1 MIIRPPQSWF
11 VRLFNWHGS
20 VLSMIIFRLGL
31 NLFMS
36 IVAIIAWPYYEN
48 LNIHLT
54 VAPFSLLGI
63 AIAIFLGF
71 RNNASYS
78 RYTEARMIW
87 GSVTITSRS
96 LMRQTISALPDDTAI
111 QQKLSHYLTAFSW
124 CLNHQ
129 LRQQDATQD
138 MRRLLPADVAVE
150 VMKSTSACH
159 RILIF
164 IGKEY
169 ASLRREG
176 KINDFVWQNI
186 DENLNELSRCLGG
199 CERIANTP
207 VPFAYALIL
216 QRTVYLFCTLLP
228 LALVSDLHLMTPFV
242 SAFISYAF
250 LSWDSI
256 AEEMEHP
263 FGTNPNNLALNAI
276 CTTIERNLMDIT
288 GQSPLPPLP
297 VPDKR
302 FNLI

>member
-1 MIIRPPQSWF
+1 MIVRPPQSWF

-87 GSVTITSRS
+87 GSVSITSRS
-96 LMRQTISALPDDTAI
+96 LMRQTMSALPDDRET
-111 QQKLSHYLTAFSW
+111 QLRLSRYLTAFSW
-124 CLNHQ
+124 QLNHQ
-129 LRQQDATQD
+129 LRQMDASAD
-138 MRRLLPADVAVE
+138 MQRLLPEDRAAE
-150 VMKSTSACH
+150 VLTSTSPTN
-159 RILIF
+159 RILLF
-164 IGKEY
+164 MGKEF

-186 DENLNELSRCLGG
+186 DGNLNELSHCLGA

-207 VPFAYALIL
+207 VPFAYSLIL

-242 SAFISYAF
+242 SMFISYAF

-263 FGTNPNNLALNAI
+263 FGTHPNNLALNAI
-276 CTTIERNLMDIT
+276 CTSIERNMMDMT

>member
-1 MIIRPPQSWF
+1 MI
-11 VRLFNWHGS
+11 
-20 VLSMIIFRLGL
+20 LSGR
-31 NLFMS
+31 
-36 IVAIIAWPYYEN
+36 
-48 LNIHLT
+48 
-54 VAPFSLLGI
+54 
-63 AIAIFLGF
+63 
-71 RNNASYS
+71 
-78 RYTEARMIW
+78 
-87 GSVTITSRS
+87 
-96 LMRQTISALPDDTAI
+96 IS
-111 QQKLSHYLTAFSW
+111 
-124 CLNHQ
+124 
-129 LRQQDATQD
+129 
-138 MRRLLPADVAVE
+138 M
-150 VMKSTSACH
+150 
-159 RILIF
+159 RILTSCRV
-164 IGKEY
+164 
-169 ASLRREG
+169 AR
-176 KINDFVWQNI
+176 
-186 DENLNELSRCLGG
+186 G

-263 FGTNPNNLALNAI
+263 FGTHPNNLALNAI

>member
-1 MIIRPPQSWF
+1 LYPPSLISLPAPLAGKSDQATIPAPDSHRPPANNKTKDRKGIRMIIRPPQSWF

-96 LMRQTISALPDDTAI
+96 LMRQTVSALPDDTAI

-138 MRRLLPADVAVE
+138 MQRLLPADAAAE

-186 DENLNELSRCLGG
+186 DENLNELSRCLGAASVSPT
-199 CERIANTP
+199 RRFP
-207 VPFAYALIL
+207 
-216 QRTVYLFCTLLP
+216 LL
-228 LALVSDLHLMTPFV
+228 M
-242 SAFISYAF
+242 
-250 LSWDSI
+250 
-256 AEEMEHP
+256 
-263 FGTNPNNLALNAI
+263 
-276 CTTIERNLMDIT
+276 R
-288 GQSPLPPLP
+288 
-297 VPDKR
+297 
-302 FNLI
+302 